1 MKFKKLKLFFKKLL
15 NIFVRY
21 PLIVSLFLIIFVIL
35 LIGKE
40 VYFYFQKQPQIGI
53 IQDEKIVAIDF
64 KIYQEIINE
73 WSFRQQRLERAPFRK
88 YLDPFFE
95 KVKEIQE
102 PVPLIDFPKLTDP
115 KQPLDIEKVNL
126 LKQTITLFEFFLT
139 KEDALPSIKERAKIW
154 EEKGMGPAYEYQG
167 FYGQNIKLLEELK
180 KGLTE

>member
-1 MKFKKLKLFFKKLL
+1 MKE
-15 NIFVRY
+15 R
-21 PLIVSLFLIIFVIL
+21 
-35 LIGKE
+35 
-40 VYFYFQKQPQIGI
+40 
-53 IQDEKIVAIDF
+53 
-64 KIYQEIINE
+64 
-73 WSFRQQRLERAPFRK
+73 RLGNT
-88 YLDPFFE
+88 LTPFFE